1 MQVLLIHD
9 SQAVRSI
16 FRRYFAAEFGEDKL
30 YCVTSA
36 EALAALGAQTFDLIF
51 SGIEMMFMDGFEIHR
66 SILSTPNADTPF
78 VALSSNRSSKQLQ
91 KFAAHNIKTYLL
103 TPFSPMALRQMI
115 ITCYNPQLRRSSAR
129 YGIPDS
135 AVVVQT
141 AGQELHG
148 TLINVSLTGLLC
160 RLPLPER
167 QADLYSPVSI
177 TIYFPQEFQGIR
189 VESIRAT
196 MLRLRLT
203 DWTPWFRA
211 THGNAAWQFI
221 EVQRDALGAL
231 QRVFEQAHQAM
242 LQSGSASPEDDE

>member
-135 AVVVQT
+135 AVMVQT

-167 QADLYSPVSI
+167 PLGMRGQDVRFA
-177 TIYFPQEFQGIR
+177 
-189 VESIRAT
+189 
-196 MLRLRLT
+196 
-203 DWTPWFRA
+203 
-211 THGNAAWQFI
+211 
-221 EVQRDALGAL
+221 QRDAMGAHGVPVITLAPVVYMDNLLRGWAYPEIAERERVPLGTIKSRINQAAAKLRAAL
-231 QRVFEQAHQAM
+231 GGA
-242 LQSGSASPEDDE
+242 GSRS